1 MNERLESLP
10 EEKRK
15 NILSAC
21 LTEFAEHGYLN
32 ASTNRIVKAA
42 GISKGL
48 LFHYFENKKKLF
60 LYVLDHIINHLMKK
74 MSTYSVVLSG
84 DFFDQLGQYSL
95 IKLRV
100 GIEEPEMYH
109 ILYDVY
115 LNLPEDI
122 KDELMQKYGQILSDQ
137 RKSFLMTMDA
147 SKLRYGIT
155 VEMAVNLIIDFLD
168 GYYQRNI
175 EYFKT
180 IAPDELLTSFKTDMQ
195 DDIMGYLNIIKRGLY
210 KDEG

>member
-1 MNERLESLP
+1 MSDKLDALP
-10 EEKRK
+10 EDKRQ
-15 NILSAC
+15 NILSAA

-48 LFHYFENKKKLF
+48 LFHYFDSKKKLF
-60 LYVLDHIINHLMKK
+60 LYVLDHTIQYLMQK
-74 MSTYSVVLSG
+74 MSTYTVKLSG
-84 DFFDQLGQYSL
+84 DFFEQLGQYAL
-95 IKLRV
+95 IKMRI

-115 LNLPEDI
+115 VNLPADI
-122 KDELMQKYGQILSDQ
+122 KEDLMARYGQILADT
-137 RKSFLMTMDA
+137 RKDFVMTMDE
-147 SKLRYGIT
+147 SKLRDGIT
-155 VEMAVNLIIDFLD
+155 RETAVNLIIDFLD

-180 IAPDELLTSFKTDMQ
+180 KTPDELLTSFDGLRSDM
-195 DDIMGYLNIIKRGLY
+195 MMYLDIIKKGLY
-210 KDEG
+210 RE

>member
-1 MNERLESLP
+1 MSDKLDALP
-10 EEKRK
+10 EDKRQ
-15 NILSAC
+15 NILSAA

-48 LFHYFENKKKLF
+48 LFHYFDSKKKLF
-60 LYVLDHIINHLMKK
+60 LYVLDHTIQYLMQK
-74 MSTYSVVLSG
+74 MSTYTVKLSG
-84 DFFDQLGQYSL
+84 DFFEQLGQYAL
-95 IKLRV
+95 IKMRI

-115 LNLPEDI
+115 VNLPADI
-122 KDELMQKYGQILSDQ
+122 KDDLMARYGQILSDT
-137 RKSFLMTMDA
+137 RKDFVMTMDET
-147 SKLRYGIT
+147 KLRDGIT
-155 VEMAVNLIIDFLD
+155 RETAVNLIIDFLD

-180 IAPDELLTSFKTDMQ
+180 KTPDELLTSFDGLRGDM
-195 DDIMGYLNIIKRGLY
+195 MMYLNIIKKGLY
-210 KDEG
+210 KE

>member
-1 MNERLESLP
+1 MSDKLDALP
-10 EEKRK
+10 DEKRK
-15 NILSAC
+15 NILSAA

-48 LFHYFENKKKLF
+48 LFHYFDSKKKLF
-60 LYVLDHIINHLMKK
+60 LYVLDHTINHLMQK
-74 MSTYSVVLSG
+74 MSTYAVQLSG
-84 DFFDQLGQYSL
+84 DFFEQLGQYSM
-95 IKLRV
+95 IKMRL

-115 LNLPEDI
+115 VNLPDDI
-122 KDELMQKYGQILSDQ
+122 KEDLMERYGQILSDT
-137 RKSFLMTMDA
+137 RKDFVMTMDET
-147 SKLRYGIT
+147 KLRDGIT
-155 VEMAVNLIIDFLD
+155 RETAVNLIIDFLD

-180 IAPDELLTSFKTDMQ
+180 KTPDELLTSFDDLKNDM
-195 DDIMGYLNIIKRGLY
+195 MRYLDIIKKGLY
-210 KDEG
+210 KE

>member
-1 MNERLESLP
+1 MNERLDALP

-15 NILSAC
+15 NILSAA
-21 LTEFAEHGYLN
+21 LTEFAEHGYTN

-48 LFHYFENKKKLF
+48 LFHYFENKRKLF
-60 LYVLDHIINHLMKK
+60 LYVLDHTINQLMQKL
-74 MSTYSVVLSG
+74 SAYTTDLSG
-84 DFFDQLGQYSL
+84 DFFEQIGQYAL
-95 IKLRV
+95 IKMRI

-115 LNLPEDI
+115 VNLPKNI
-122 KDELMQKYGQILSDQ
+122 KDDLMQRYGQILSDS
-137 RKSFLMTMDA
+137 RKDFVKTMDT
-147 SKLRYGIT
+147 SRLREGVTAETAI
-155 VEMAVNLIIDFLD
+155 NLIVDFLD

-175 EYFKT
+175 DYYKT
-180 IAPDELLTSFKTDMQ
+180 KTPDELLEYINDMM

-210 KDEG
+210 KDES

>member
-15 NILSAC
+15 NILNAC

-60 LYVLDHIINHLMKK
+60 LYVLDYTINQLMQK
-74 MSTYSVVLSG
+74 MSTYSVTLSG
-84 DFFDQLGQYSL
+84 DFFEQIGQYAL
-95 IKLRV
+95 IKMRI

-115 LNLPEDI
+115 GNLPKEI
-122 KDELMQKYGQILSDQ
+122 KDELMQRYGQILSDS
-137 RKSFLMTMDA
+137 RKDFIMTMDNTR
-147 SKLRYGIT
+147 LREGIT
-155 VEMAVNLIIDFLD
+155 AETAVNLIIDFLD

-175 EYFKT
+175 ELFKT
-180 IAPDELLTSFKTDMQ
+180 KTPDELLAYINDML

>member
-1 MNERLESLP
+1 MSDKLDALP
-10 EEKRK
+10 ENKRQ
-15 NILSAC
+15 NILNAA

-48 LFHYFENKKKLF
+48 LFHYFDSKKKLF
-60 LYVLDHIINHLMKK
+60 LYVLDHTIQYMMQK
-74 MSTYSVVLSG
+74 MSTYAVKLSG
-84 DFFDQLGQYSL
+84 DFFEQLGQYAL
-95 IKLRV
+95 IKMRI

-115 LNLPEDI
+115 VNLPADI
-122 KDELMQKYGQILSDQ
+122 KEDLMARYGQILSDT
-137 RKSFLMTMDA
+137 RKDFVMTMDET
-147 SKLRYGIT
+147 KLRDGIT
-155 VEMAVNLIIDFLD
+155 RETAVNLIIDFLD

-180 IAPDELLTSFKTDMQ
+180 KTPDELLTSFDELRGDM
-195 DDIMGYLNIIKRGLY
+195 MMYLDIIKKGLY
-210 KDEG
+210 KN

>member
-15 NILSAC
+15 NILNAC

-60 LYVLDHIINHLMKK
+60 LYVLDYTINQLMQK
-74 MSTYSVVLSG
+74 MSTYSVTLSG
-84 DFFDQLGQYSL
+84 DFFEQIGQYAL
-95 IKLRV
+95 IKMRI

-115 LNLPEDI
+115 VNLPKEI
-122 KDELMQKYGQILSDQ
+122 KDELMQRYGQILSDS
-137 RKSFLMTMDA
+137 RKDFIMTMD
-147 SKLRYGIT
+147 KTRLREGIT
-155 VEMAVNLIIDFLD
+155 AETAVNLIIDFLD

-175 EYFKT
+175 ELFKT
-180 IAPDELLTSFKTDMQ
+180 KTPDELLAYINDML

>member
-1 MNERLESLP
+1 MSDKLDALP
-10 EEKRK
+10 EDKRQ
-15 NILSAC
+15 NILSAA

-48 LFHYFENKKKLF
+48 LFHYFDSKKKLF
-60 LYVLDHIINHLMKK
+60 LYVLDHTIQYLMQK
-74 MSTYSVVLSG
+74 MSTYTVKLSG
-84 DFFDQLGQYSL
+84 DFFEQLGQYAL
-95 IKLRV
+95 IKMRI

-115 LNLPEDI
+115 VNLPADI
-122 KDELMQKYGQILSDQ
+122 KDDLMARYGQILADT
-137 RKSFLMTMDA
+137 RKDFVMTMDET
-147 SKLRYGIT
+147 KLRDGIT
-155 VEMAVNLIIDFLD
+155 RETAVNLIIDFLD

-180 IAPDELLTSFKTDMQ
+180 KTPDELLTSFDGLRSDM
-195 DDIMGYLNIIKRGLY
+195 MMYLDIIKNGLY
-210 KDEG
+210 KE

>member
-60 LYVLDHIINHLMKK
+60 LYVLDYTINQLMQK
-74 MSTYSVVLSG
+74 MSTYSVALSG
-84 DFFDQLGQYSL
+84 DFFEQIGQYAL
-95 IKLRV
+95 IKMRI

-115 LNLPEDI
+115 VNLPEDI
-122 KDELMQKYGQILSDQ
+122 KDELMQRYGQILSDS
-137 RKSFLMTMDA
+137 RKDFVATMDK
-147 SKLRYGIT
+147 SKLREGIT
-155 VEMAVNLIIDFLD
+155 SETAVNLIIDFLD

-180 IAPDELLTSFKTDMQ
+180 KTPDELLAYMNDML

>member
-15 NILSAC
+15 NILGAC

-60 LYVLDHIINHLMKK
+60 LYVLDYTISQLMQK
-74 MSTYSVVLSG
+74 MSTYSVTLSG
-84 DFFDQLGQYSL
+84 DFFEQIGQYAL
-95 IKLRV
+95 IKMRI
-100 GIEEPEMYH
+100 GAEEPEMYH

-115 LNLPEDI
+115 LNLPKDI
-122 KDELMQKYGQILSDQ
+122 KDELMQRYGQILSDS
-137 RKSFLMTMDA
+137 RKDFVATMDK
-147 SKLRYGIT
+147 SRLREGIT
-155 VEMAVNLIIDFLD
+155 SEIAVNLIIDFLD

-175 EYFKT
+175 EYLKT
-180 IAPDELLTSFKTDMQ
+180 KTPDELLAYMNDML

>member
-1 MNERLESLP
+1 MSDKLDALP

-15 NILSAC
+15 NILSAA

-48 LFHYFENKKKLF
+48 LFHYFDSKKKLF
-60 LYVLDHIINHLMKK
+60 LYVLDHTIQFLMQK
-74 MSTYSVVLSG
+74 MTTYAVKLSG
-84 DFFDQLGQYSL
+84 DFFEQLSQYAL
-95 IKLRV
+95 IKMRI

-115 LNLPEDI
+115 VNLPQEI
-122 KDELMQKYGQILSDQ
+122 MDELMGRYGRILSDT
-137 RKSFLMTMDA
+137 RKDFVMTMDET
-147 SKLRYGIT
+147 KLRDGIT
-155 VEMAVNLIIDFLD
+155 REIAVNLIIDFLD

-175 EYFKT
+175 DYFKT
-180 IAPDELLTSFKTDMQ
+180 KTPDELLTSFDQLKDDM
-195 DDIMGYLNIIKRGLY
+195 MRYLNIIKKGLY
-210 KDEG
+210 KV

>member
-1 MNERLESLP
+1 MNEKLESLP

-15 NILSAC
+15 NILSAA
-21 LTEFAEHGYLN
+21 LTEFAEHGYTN

-60 LYVLDHIINHLMKK
+60 LYVLDDTINK
-74 MSTYSVVLSG
+74 MMQKLSTYSVTLSG
-84 DFFDQLGQYSL
+84 DFFEQLGQYAL
-95 IKLRV
+95 IKMRI

-115 LNLPEDI
+115 VNLPTDI
-122 KDELMQKYGQILSDQ
+122 KDELMQRYGQILSDT
-137 RKSFLMTMDA
+137 RKDFVKTMDT
-147 SKLRYGIT
+147 SKLREGIS
-155 VEMAVNLIIDFLD
+155 VETAINLVIDFLD

-180 IAPDELLTSFKTDMQ
+180 KTPDELLAYINVMT

-210 KDEG
+210 KDEE

>member
-15 NILSAC
+15 NILNAC

-60 LYVLDHIINHLMKK
+60 LYVLDYTINQLMQK
-74 MSTYSVVLSG
+74 MSTYSVTLSG
-84 DFFDQLGQYSL
+84 DFFEQIGQYAL
-95 IKLRV
+95 IKMRI

-115 LNLPEDI
+115 VNLPKEI
-122 KDELMQKYGQILSDQ
+122 KDELMQRYGQILSDS
-137 RKSFLMTMDA
+137 RKDFIMTMD
-147 SKLRYGIT
+147 KTRLREGIT
-155 VEMAVNLIIDFLD
+155 AEMAVNLIIDFLD

-175 EYFKT
+175 ELFKT
-180 IAPDELLTSFKTDMQ
+180 KTPDELLAYINDML

>member
-1 MNERLESLP
+1 MSDKLDALP
-10 EEKRK
+10 EDKRQ
-15 NILSAC
+15 NILSAA

-48 LFHYFENKKKLF
+48 LFHYFDSKKKLF
-60 LYVLDHIINHLMKK
+60 LYVLDHTIQYLMQK
-74 MSTYSVVLSG
+74 MSTYTVKLSG
-84 DFFDQLGQYSL
+84 DFFEQLGQYAL
-95 IKLRV
+95 IKMRI

-115 LNLPEDI
+115 VNLPADI
-122 KDELMQKYGQILSDQ
+122 KEDLMARYGQILADT
-137 RKSFLMTMDA
+137 RKDFVMTMDET
-147 SKLRYGIT
+147 KMRDGIT
-155 VEMAVNLIIDFLD
+155 RETAVNLIIDFLD

-180 IAPDELLTSFKTDMQ
+180 KTPDELLTSFDELRGDM
-195 DDIMGYLNIIKRGLY
+195 MMYLNIIKKGLY
-210 KDEG
+210 KE